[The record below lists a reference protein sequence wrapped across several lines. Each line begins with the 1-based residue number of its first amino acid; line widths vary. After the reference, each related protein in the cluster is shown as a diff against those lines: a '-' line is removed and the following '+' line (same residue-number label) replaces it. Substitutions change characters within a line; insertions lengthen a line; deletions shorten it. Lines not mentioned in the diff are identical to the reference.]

1 MSGFNGCGENTSPS
15 RLFDR
20 TQALQLFVCNRVS
33 RMGRDDRG
41 SPMTIA
47 LTHAKS
53 TAAASARTAARDG
66 SFDGAASDEALI
78 RRIAA
83 GDQLAMRTLFARHRI
98 PLYRWLLRIVRDE
111 TTAEDLLSDV
121 FLDVWRQ
128 AASFKGRAS
137 VSTWLL
143 AIARARRA
151 RVDTELLD
159 ERITSTIGDP
169 ADTPEAALQEKRRG
183 ELLRESLA
191 KLSPENSEVID
202 LVYYHGKSVKEV
214 AEIVGVGEATVKTRM
229 FYARRKLASLV
240 AAGLPPGSGA
250 RRGH

>member
-1 MSGFNGCGENTSPS
+1 
-15 RLFDR
+15 
-20 TQALQLFVCNRVS
+20 
-33 RMGRDDRG
+33 
-41 SPMTIA
+41 MTVT

-53 TAAASARTAARDG
+53 ADAALARAAARDNSADDAG
-66 SFDGAASDEALI
+66 SDDALI

-128 AASFKGRAS
+128 AASFEGRAS

-143 AIARARRA
+143 AIARYKALSARRS
-151 RVDTELLD
+151 RVDSELD
-159 ERITSTIGDP
+159 ERIVSTIADP
-169 ADTPEAALQEKRRG
+169 ADNPEAALQKKNRSEV
-183 ELLRESLA
+183 LRDSLA
-191 KLSPENSEVID
+191 TLSPEHGEVID

-214 AEIVGVGEATVKTRM
+214 ADIVGVGEATVKTRM

-240 AAGLPPGSGA
+240 AVA
-250 RRGH
+250 